1 MILYLIFLFIL
12 FVAPIIWYNY
22 IFKKNDK
29 VLINMPF
36 TGFEFG
42 RELLQEHNLNDVQI
56 EATKLGDH
64 YDLINKKVMVL
75 EDRLGKKSL
84 TSITIICHEI
94 AHAIQHKENYKPLK
108 RRNVIIRNTS
118 WITQLGSGILLIGF
132 PIIFATGSY
141 GFIKICLAIAAFSLL
156 ISALIHIIT
165 LDVEIDA
172 SFNKAYPII
181 KQKVPAE
188 YHEACRSIL
197 LAAALTYVIGVF
209 RSFFSLIDDKTKMI
223 INPKITNV
231 RCLKK
236 NV

>member
-1 MILYLIFLFIL
+1 MILYIIFLFIL
-12 FVAPIIWYNY
+12 FIAPIIWYNY
-22 IFKKNDK
+22 VFKKNDNI
-29 VLINMPF
+29 LINMPF
-36 TGFEFG
+36 NGFEFG
-42 RELLQEHNLNDVQI
+42 RELLQEHNLDDVKI
-56 EATKLGDH
+56 ESTKLGDH

-75 EDRLGKKSL
+75 EDRLKKKSL

-108 RRNVIIRNTS
+108 RRNVIIKSTA

-141 GFIKICLAIAAFSLL
+141 GFIKICLAVAGLSLL

-188 YHEACRSIL
+188 YHQACRSIL

-209 RSFFSLIDDKTKMI
+209 RSFFSLRFIWML
-223 INPKITNV
+223 IT
-231 RCLKK
+231 RMR
-236 NV
+236 

>member
-1 MILYLIFLFIL
+1 MIIYLIFLFIL

-42 RELLQEHNLNDVQI
+42 QELLQEHNLNDVQI

-75 EDRLGKKSL
+75 EDRLAKKSL

-118 WITQLGSGILLIGF
+118 WVTQLGSGILLIGF

-181 KQKVPAE
+181 KQKVPVE
-188 YHEACRSIL
+188 YHQACRSIL

-209 RSFFSLIDDKTKMI
+209 RSFFSLRFIWML
-223 INPKITNV
+223 IT
-231 RCLKK
+231 RMR
-236 NV
+236 

>member
-1 MILYLIFLFIL
+1 MIIYLIFLFIL

-29 VLINMPF
+29 VFINMPF

-56 EATKLGDH
+56 EGTKLGDH

-94 AHAIQHKENYKPLK
+94 AHAIQHKENFKPLK

-209 RSFFSLIDDKTKMI
+209 RSFFSLRFIWLL
-223 INPKITNV
+223 IT
-231 RCLKK
+231 RMR
-236 NV
+236 

>member
-12 FVAPIIWYNY
+12 FIAPIIWYNY

-42 RELLQEHNLNDVQI
+42 RELLREHNLNDVQI
-56 EATKLGDH
+56 EGTKLGDH

-141 GFIKICLAIAAFSLL
+141 GFIKICLAVAAFSLL

-181 KQKVPAE
+181 KQKVPVE
-188 YHEACRSIL
+188 YHQACRSIL

-209 RSFFSLIDDKTKMI
+209 RSFFSLRFIWML
-223 INPKITNV
+223 ITRV
-231 RCLKK
+231 R
-236 NV
+236 

>member
-36 TGFEFG
+36 NGFEFG
-42 RELLQEHNLNDVQI
+42 RELLQEHNLNEVKI
-56 EATKLGDH
+56 EGTKLGDH

-75 EDRLGKKSL
+75 EDRLGRKSL

-181 KQKVPAE
+181 KQKVPVE
-188 YHEACRSIL
+188 YHQACRSIL

-209 RSFFSLIDDKTKMI
+209 KSFFSLRFIWML
-223 INPKITNV
+223 IT
-231 RCLKK
+231 RIR
-236 NV
+236 

>member
-1 MILYLIFLFIL
+1 MILYIIFLFIL

-22 IFKKNDK
+22 VFKKNDK
-29 VLINMPF
+29 TLINMPF
-36 TGFEFG
+36 NGFEFG
-42 RELLQEHNLNDVQI
+42 RELLQEHNLNDVKI
-56 EATKLGDH
+56 ESTKLGDH

-75 EDRLGKKSL
+75 EDRLEKKSL

-108 RRNVIIRNTS
+108 RRNVIIKSTA

-141 GFIKICLAIAAFSLL
+141 GFIKICLAVAGLSLL

-188 YHEACRSIL
+188 YHQACRSIL

-209 RSFFSLIDDKTKMI
+209 RSFFSLRFIWLL
-223 INPKITNV
+223 IT
-231 RCLKK
+231 RMR
-236 NV
+236 

>member
-12 FVAPIIWYNY
+12 FVAPIIWYKY

-42 RELLQEHNLNDVQI
+42 QELLQEHNLNDVQI
-56 EATKLGDH
+56 EGTKLGDH

-94 AHAIQHKENYKPLK
+94 AHAIQHKENYKPLE

-209 RSFFSLIDDKTKMI
+209 RSFFSLRFIWLL
-223 INPKITNV
+223 IT
-231 RCLKK
+231 RMR
-236 NV
+236 

>member
-1 MILYLIFLFIL
+1 MIIYLIFLFIL

-36 TGFEFG
+36 TGYEFG
-42 RELLQEHNLNDVQI
+42 QELLQEHNLNDVQI
-56 EATKLGDH
+56 EGTKLGDH

-209 RSFFSLIDDKTKMI
+209 RSFFSLRFIWLL
-223 INPKITNV
+223 IT
-231 RCLKK
+231 RIR
-236 NV
+236 

>member
-1 MILYLIFLFIL
+1 MITYLIFLFIL

-42 RELLQEHNLNDVQI
+42 KELLQEHNLNDVQI

-75 EDRLGKKSL
+75 EDRLAKKSL

-209 RSFFSLIDDKTKMI
+209 RSFFSLRFIWLL
-223 INPKITNV
+223 IT
-231 RCLKK
+231 RMR
-236 NV
+236 

>member
-56 EATKLGDH
+56 EGTKLGDH

-118 WITQLGSGILLIGF
+118 WITQLGSGVLLIGF

-209 RSFFSLIDDKTKMI
+209 RSFFSLRFIWLL
-223 INPKITNV
+223 IT
-231 RCLKK
+231 RMR
-236 NV
+236 

>member
-1 MILYLIFLFIL
+1 MIIYLIFLFIL

-42 RELLQEHNLNDVQI
+42 QELLQEHNLNDVQI

-75 EDRLGKKSL
+75 EDRLAKKSL

-172 SFNKAYPII
+172 SFNRAYPII
-181 KQKVPAE
+181 KQKVPVE
-188 YHEACRSIL
+188 YHKACRSIL

-209 RSFFSLIDDKTKMI
+209 RSFFSLRFIWML
-223 INPKITNV
+223 IT
-231 RCLKK
+231 RMR
-236 NV
+236 

>member
-42 RELLQEHNLNDVQI
+42 QELLQEHNLNDVQI
-56 EATKLGDH
+56 EGTKLGDH

-75 EDRLGKKSL
+75 EDRLRKKSL

-209 RSFFSLIDDKTKMI
+209 RSFFSLRFIWLL
-223 INPKITNV
+223 IT
-231 RCLKK
+231 RMR
-236 NV
+236 

>member
-141 GFIKICLAIAAFSLL
+141 GFIKICLVIAAFSLL

-209 RSFFSLIDDKTKMI
+209 RSFFSLRFIWLL
-223 INPKITNV
+223 IT
-231 RCLKK
+231 RMR
-236 NV
+236 

>member
-56 EATKLGDH
+56 EGTKLGDH

-75 EDRLGKKSL
+75 EDRLAKKSL

-108 RRNVIIRNTS
+108 RRNIIIRNTS

-209 RSFFSLIDDKTKMI
+209 RSFFSLRFIWLL
-223 INPKITNV
+223 IT
-231 RCLKK
+231 RMR
-236 NV
+236 

>member
-1 MILYLIFLFIL
+1 
-12 FVAPIIWYNY
+12 
-22 IFKKNDK
+22 
-29 VLINMPF
+29 MPF

-42 RELLQEHNLNDVQI
+42 QELLQEHNLNDVQI
-56 EATKLGDH
+56 EGTKLGDH

-156 ISALIHIIT
+156 IGALIHIIT

-209 RSFFSLIDDKTKMI
+209 RSFFSLRFIWLL
-223 INPKITNV
+223 IT
-231 RCLKK
+231 RIR
-236 NV
+236 

>member
-56 EATKLGDH
+56 EGTKLGDH

-118 WITQLGSGILLIGF
+118 WITQLGSGILLLGF

-209 RSFFSLIDDKTKMI
+209 RSFFSLRFIWLL
-223 INPKITNV
+223 IT
-231 RCLKK
+231 RIR
-236 NV
+236 

>member
-36 TGFEFG
+36 TGLEFG

-56 EATKLGDH
+56 EGTKLGDH
-64 YDLINKKVMVL
+64 YDLINKKVMIL

-209 RSFFSLIDDKTKMI
+209 RSFFSLRFIWLL
-223 INPKITNV
+223 IT
-231 RCLKK
+231 RMR
-236 NV
+236 

>member
-36 TGFEFG
+36 TGYEFG
-42 RELLQEHNLNDVQI
+42 QELLHENNLNDVQI

-209 RSFFSLIDDKTKMI
+209 RSFFSLRFIWLL
-223 INPKITNV
+223 IT
-231 RCLKK
+231 RMR
-236 NV
+236 

>member
-1 MILYLIFLFIL
+1 MIIYIIFLFIL

-75 EDRLGKKSL
+75 EDRLAKKSL

-181 KQKVPAE
+181 KQKVPVE
-188 YHEACRSIL
+188 YHQACRSIL

-209 RSFFSLIDDKTKMI
+209 RSFFSLRFIWML
-223 INPKITNV
+223 IT
-231 RCLKK
+231 RMR
-236 NV
+236 

>member
-1 MILYLIFLFIL
+1 MIIYLIFLFIL

-42 RELLQEHNLNDVQI
+42 RELLQEHDLNDVQI
-56 EATKLGDH
+56 EGTKLGDH

-141 GFIKICLAIAAFSLL
+141 GFIKICLDIAAFSLL

-209 RSFFSLIDDKTKMI
+209 RSFFSLRFIWLL
-223 INPKITNV
+223 IT
-231 RCLKK
+231 RMR
-236 NV
+236 

>member
-1 MILYLIFLFIL
+1 MIIYLIFLFIL

-42 RELLQEHNLNDVQI
+42 QELLQEHNLNDVQI

-75 EDRLGKKSL
+75 EDRLAKKSL

-141 GFIKICLAIAAFSLL
+141 GFIKICLVIAAFSLL

-181 KQKVPAE
+181 KQKVPVE
-188 YHEACRSIL
+188 YHQACRSIL

-209 RSFFSLIDDKTKMI
+209 RSFFSLRFIWML
-223 INPKITNV
+223 IT
-231 RCLKK
+231 RMR
-236 NV
+236 

>member
-1 MILYLIFLFIL
+1 MIIYLIFLFIL
-12 FVAPIIWYNY
+12 FVAPIFWYNY

-42 RELLQEHNLNDVQI
+42 QELLQEYNLRDVQI

-75 EDRLGKKSL
+75 EDRLAKKSL

-141 GFIKICLAIAAFSLL
+141 GFIKICLAVAAFSLL

-181 KQKVPAE
+181 KQKVPVE
-188 YHEACRSIL
+188 YHQACRSIL

-209 RSFFSLIDDKTKMI
+209 RSFFSLRFIWLL
-223 INPKITNV
+223 IT
-231 RCLKK
+231 RMR
-236 NV
+236 

>member
-56 EATKLGDH
+56 EGTKLGDH

-141 GFIKICLAIAAFSLL
+141 GFIKICLAVAAFSLL

-181 KQKVPAE
+181 KQKVPVE
-188 YHEACRSIL
+188 YHRACRSIL

-209 RSFFSLIDDKTKMI
+209 RSFFSLRFIWML
-223 INPKITNV
+223 IT
-231 RCLKK
+231 RMR
-236 NV
+236 

>member
-1 MILYLIFLFIL
+1 
-12 FVAPIIWYNY
+12 
-22 IFKKNDK
+22 
-29 VLINMPF
+29 MPY
-36 TGFEFG
+36 TGYEFG
-42 RELLQEHNLNDVQI
+42 QELLQEHNLNDVQI

-75 EDRLGKKSL
+75 EDRLTKKSL

-181 KQKVPAE
+181 KQKVPVE
-188 YHEACRSIL
+188 YHQACRSIL

-209 RSFFSLIDDKTKMI
+209 RSFFSLRFIWML
-223 INPKITNV
+223 IT
-231 RCLKK
+231 RMR
-236 NV
+236 

>member
-1 MILYLIFLFIL
+1 MILYLIFLLIL

-42 RELLQEHNLNDVQI
+42 QELLQEHNLNDVQI
-56 EATKLGDH
+56 EGTKLGDH

-209 RSFFSLIDDKTKMI
+209 RSFFSLRFIWLL
-223 INPKITNV
+223 IT
-231 RCLKK
+231 RMR
-236 NV
+236 

>member
-1 MILYLIFLFIL
+1 MIFYVIFLFIL

-22 IFKKNDK
+22 VFKKNDTI
-29 VLINMPF
+29 LINMPF
-36 TGFEFG
+36 NGFEFG
-42 RELLQEHNLNDVQI
+42 RELLQEHNLNDVKI
-56 EATKLGDH
+56 ESTKLGDH

-75 EDRLGKKSL
+75 EDRLEKKSL

-108 RRNVIIRNTS
+108 RRNVIIKSTA

-141 GFIKICLAIAAFSLL
+141 GFIKICLAVAGLSLL

-181 KQKVPAE
+181 KQKVPVE
-188 YHEACRSIL
+188 YHKACRSIL

-209 RSFFSLIDDKTKMI
+209 RSFFSLRFIWML
-223 INPKITNV
+223 IT
-231 RCLKK
+231 RMR
-236 NV
+236 

>member
-1 MILYLIFLFIL
+1 MIIYLIFLFIL

-42 RELLQEHNLNDVQI
+42 QELLHEHNLNDVQI

-75 EDRLGKKSL
+75 EDRLAKKSL

-181 KQKVPAE
+181 KQKVPVE
-188 YHEACRSIL
+188 YHQACRSIL

-209 RSFFSLIDDKTKMI
+209 RSFFSLRFIWML
-223 INPKITNV
+223 IT
-231 RCLKK
+231 RMR
-236 NV
+236 

>member
-22 IFKKNDK
+22 VFKKNDK

-75 EDRLGKKSL
+75 EDRLAKKSL

-209 RSFFSLIDDKTKMI
+209 RSFFSLRFIWLL
-223 INPKITNV
+223 IT
-231 RCLKK
+231 RMR
-236 NV
+236 

>member
-12 FVAPIIWYNY
+12 FIAPIIWYNY

-42 RELLQEHNLNDVQI
+42 RELLQEHNLNDVKI
-56 EATKLGDH
+56 EGTKLGDH

-188 YHEACRSIL
+188 YHKACRSIL

-209 RSFFSLIDDKTKMI
+209 RSFFSLRFIWLL
-223 INPKITNV
+223 IT
-231 RCLKK
+231 RMR
-236 NV
+236 

>member
-1 MILYLIFLFIL
+1 MIFYIIFLFIL
-12 FVAPIIWYNY
+12 FVAPITWYNY
-22 IFKKNDK
+22 VFKKNDK
-29 VLINMPF
+29 ILINMPF
-36 TGFEFG
+36 NGFEFG
-42 RELLQEHNLNDVQI
+42 RELLQEHNLDDVKI
-56 EATKLGDH
+56 ESTKLGDH

-75 EDRLGKKSL
+75 EDRLEKKSL

-108 RRNVIIRNTS
+108 RRNVIIKSTA

-141 GFIKICLAIAAFSLL
+141 GFIKICLAVAGLSLL

-181 KQKVPAE
+181 KQKVPVE
-188 YHEACRSIL
+188 YHKACRSIL

-209 RSFFSLIDDKTKMI
+209 RSFFSLRFIWML
-223 INPKITNV
+223 IT
-231 RCLKK
+231 RMR
-236 NV
+236 

>member
-1 MILYLIFLFIL
+1 MIIYLIFLFIL
-12 FVAPIIWYNY
+12 FVVPIFWYNY

-42 RELLQEHNLNDVQI
+42 QELLQEHNLNDVQI
-56 EATKLGDH
+56 EATRLGDH

-75 EDRLGKKSL
+75 EDRLAKKSL

-181 KQKVPAE
+181 KQKVPVE
-188 YHEACRSIL
+188 YHQACRSIL

-209 RSFFSLIDDKTKMI
+209 RSFFSLRFIWML
-223 INPKITNV
+223 IT
-231 RCLKK
+231 RMR
-236 NV
+236 

>member
-132 PIIFATGSY
+132 PVIFATGSY

-209 RSFFSLIDDKTKMI
+209 RSFFSLRFIWLL
-223 INPKITNV
+223 IT
-231 RCLKK
+231 RMR
-236 NV
+236 

>member
-1 MILYLIFLFIL
+1 MIIYLIFLFIL
-12 FVAPIIWYNY
+12 FVAPIVWYNY

-42 RELLQEHNLNDVQI
+42 QELLQEHNLNDVQI

-75 EDRLGKKSL
+75 EDRLAKKSL

-209 RSFFSLIDDKTKMI
+209 RSFFSLRFIWLL
-223 INPKITNV
+223 IT
-231 RCLKK
+231 RMR
-236 NV
+236 

>member
-1 MILYLIFLFIL
+1 MIIYLIFLFIL

-42 RELLQEHNLNDVQI
+42 QELLQEHNLNDVQI

-64 YDLINKKVMVL
+64 YDLINKKVMVF

-209 RSFFSLIDDKTKMI
+209 RSFFSLRFIWLL
-223 INPKITNV
+223 IT
-231 RCLKK
+231 RMR
-236 NV
+236 

>member
-56 EATKLGDH
+56 EGTKLGDH

-75 EDRLGKKSL
+75 EDRLERKSL

-181 KQKVPAE
+181 KEKVPAE

-209 RSFFSLIDDKTKMI
+209 RSFFSLRFIWLL
-223 INPKITNV
+223 IT
-231 RCLKK
+231 RMR
-236 NV
+236 

>member
-36 TGFEFG
+36 TGFEFVK
-42 RELLQEHNLNDVQI
+42 ELLQEHNLNDVQI

-75 EDRLGKKSL
+75 EDRLAKKSL

-181 KQKVPAE
+181 KQKVPVE
-188 YHEACRSIL
+188 YHQACRSIL

-209 RSFFSLIDDKTKMI
+209 RSFFSLRFIWML
-223 INPKITNV
+223 IT
-231 RCLKK
+231 RMR
-236 NV
+236 

>member
-42 RELLQEHNLNDVQI
+42 RELLQEHDLNDVQI
-56 EATKLGDH
+56 EGTKLGDH

-75 EDRLGKKSL
+75 EDRLAKKSL

-94 AHAIQHKENYKPLK
+94 AHAIQHKENYKPLE

-209 RSFFSLIDDKTKMI
+209 RSFFSLRFIWLL
-223 INPKITNV
+223 IT
-231 RCLKK
+231 RMR
-236 NV
+236 

>member
-1 MILYLIFLFIL
+1 MIIYLIFLFIL

-42 RELLQEHNLNDVQI
+42 KELLQEHNLNDVQI

-75 EDRLGKKSL
+75 EDRLAKKSL

-209 RSFFSLIDDKTKMI
+209 RSFFSLRFIWLL
-223 INPKITNV
+223 IT
-231 RCLKK
+231 RMR
-236 NV
+236 

>member
-56 EATKLGDH
+56 EGTKLGDH

-141 GFIKICLAIAAFSLL
+141 GFIKICLVIAAFSLL

-209 RSFFSLIDDKTKMI
+209 RSFFSLRFIWLL
-223 INPKITNV
+223 IT
-231 RCLKK
+231 RMR
-236 NV
+236 

>member
-42 RELLQEHNLNDVQI
+42 RKLLQEHNLNDVQI
-56 EATKLGDH
+56 EGTKLGDH

-75 EDRLGKKSL
+75 EDRLQKKSL

-141 GFIKICLAIAAFSLL
+141 GFIKICLAVAAFSLL

-181 KQKVPAE
+181 KQKVPVE
-188 YHEACRSIL
+188 YHQACRSIL

-209 RSFFSLIDDKTKMI
+209 RSFFSLRFIWML
-223 INPKITNV
+223 IT
-231 RCLKK
+231 RMR
-236 NV
+236 